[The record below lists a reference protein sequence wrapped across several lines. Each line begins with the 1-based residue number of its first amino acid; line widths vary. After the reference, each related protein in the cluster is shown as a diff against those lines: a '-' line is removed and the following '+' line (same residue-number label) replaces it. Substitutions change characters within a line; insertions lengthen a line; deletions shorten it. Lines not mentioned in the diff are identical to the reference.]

1 MATFG
6 DALRNFRQ
14 ASNDPNR
21 LNKRLTQERLGI
33 LIGEELEDLGFTGA
47 AISDWER
54 GESKINVNDRSVL
67 MALLAIFHR
76 CGSLKTIAEANQL
89 LECGNYRALNQD
101 EVQKIFGTL
110 PNEFASES
118 GVPEEKKTRTSK
130 HFWLADIISISQ
142 DELNELFAKAKE
154 GPEPSWPRILAAL
167 MRKASD
173 RFSLS
178 VSTLLWLAVWLSTVW
193 LIGPSLRLPFD
204 SHDRAFVA
212 LCLYASSSLIIPL
225 FVGILVTTK
234 DNEYWKQQSGVSP
247 FLLRLYTYQ
256 GAGIGFNV
264 GYFLVFALS
273 LTLYYLGFQPAVW
286 LEILAASV
294 SVILSNMAARVVPHN
309 LWLAYKRLALR
320 DGGIFFVVA
329 LMGPFWGLFFLEYYF
344 LLLVPVVA
352 WIIILLALIGV
363 IWIARNLKRHFIN
376 SLYNIK
382 IF

>member
-1 MATFG
+1 MTLFG
-6 DALRNFRQ
+6 NALRSLRN
-14 ASNDPNR
+14 ASNDPDR
-21 LNKRLTQERLGI
+21 LNKRLTQERLGS
-33 LIGEELEDLGFTGA
+33 LLGEELDDLGFTA
-47 AISDWER
+47 AAVSEWEL
-54 GESKINVNDRSVL
+54 GKSKINADDRSVL
-67 MALLAIFHR
+67 MGLLAIFHR
-76 CGSLKTIAEANQL
+76 CGSLKTIAEANQF

-110 PNEFASES
+110 PDEFDSQS
-118 GVPEEKKTRTSK
+118 GVPEEKRTRTSK
-130 HFWLADIISISQ
+130 HSGFADIFSISQ

-154 GPEPSWPRILAAL
+154 GPEPAWPRILAGL

-178 VSTLLWLAVWLSTVW
+178 ISTVLWFVVWLSTVW

-212 LCLYASSSLIIPL
+212 LCLYASSSLIVPL

-234 DNEYWKQQSGVSP
+234 DNEYWKQQSGVRP

-273 LTLYYLGFQPAVW
+273 LILYYLGFQPAVW
-286 LEILAASV
+286 LEIFGASV
-294 SVILSNMAARVVPHN
+294 SLILSHMAARVVPHN

-329 LMGPFWGLFFLEYYF
+329 LMGPFWGLFFLEYYS
-344 LLLVPVVA
+344 LLLAPVTG

-363 IWIARNLKRHFIN
+363 RWIARKLKRQTLSTHSTI
-376 SLYNIK
+376 
-382 IF
+382 